1 MAPVDLKAAELAK
14 LKNKMLE
21 VEAQLREEKKI
32 TLKLRD
38 NSEKK
43 IQHIMALDQEIA
55 SEVEQFKWKKEK
67 NISDMRFLTDESE
80 LKLEDLTEKELFI
93 QHTIAEFDFL
103 VYENE
108 ILHNMIKEV
117 SNEQLKTA
125 DVQLKEREKKAQ
137 MNFDARIEMEDVHR
151 HTIMGFNNEYQME
164 AVRRIFT
171 SPDNT
176 LCANQPY
183 TMLAFCLYRYPRWS
197 WRHHRQTRRTT
208 VSAPS
213 STFVRAARMHSSDS
227 SRPVTSA

>member
-1 MAPVDLKAAELAK
+1 MAPVDTKTAELAK

-164 AVRRIFT
+164 AVRRISTLPNNT
-171 SPDNT
+171 S
-176 LCANQPY
+176 CVNQPG
-183 TMLAFCLYRYPRWS
+183 TMIFDAYRYLRWS
-197 WRHHRQTRRTT
+197 WRRHRRTLRT
-208 VSAPS
+208 TASALN
-213 STFVRAARMHSSDS
+213 STFVRAARMLSSGS